1 MAKHVCLGDL
11 YGAPATLAVKVRMR
25 PSPIPPKAN
34 PQQRDTITTD
44 GPGSSTTCT
53 RVERVVARITAPQG
67 RAAQSLVGTFP
78 TTAAQDLTTRR
89 QGTVTRGDRC
99 AQPYGRSPR
108 LRASDALPGVALR
121 RGDPQ
126 QVSG

>member
-1 MAKHVCLGDL
+1 ML
-11 YGAPATLAVKVRMR
+11 APRISST
-25 PSPIPPKAN
+25 AN
-34 PQQRDTITTD
+34 LQQRDTITTD
-44 GPGSSTTCT
+44 GPLRIIAGPGLGTTCT
-53 RVERVVARITAPQG
+53 RGKRVVARITAPQG

-99 AQPYGRSPR
+99 AQPYGGSPR